1 MTTDTVGADQRPWL
15 RTEHGATIGHTEAWC
30 WGRTVRL
37 QLRRILH
44 EDDGETGIID
54 ARQLVMA
61 LRMVLRGA
69 QMSRAHL
76 TTDAGRAILDEG
88 LAAFTAAVPGGKEA
102 RDVIEHFD
110 EYTQG
115 IGRLQ
120 QPARTRPRLP
130 DEEQAQRFHIDF
142 RRDNG
147 GNGQQRP
154 VLIVG
159 PYPIDLITAADAA
172 ARLEC
177 DIYEALRMD
186 QGNPV
191 PRGWAYDVQTIPA
204 P

>member
-1 MTTDTVGADQRPWL
+1 MTTDTADRRPWL
-15 RTEHGATIGHTEAWC
+15 RTEHGATIGHTEAWS

-69 QMSRAHL
+69 QMTRRHL

-115 IGRLQ
+115 TGRLQ
-120 QPARTRPRLP
+120 QPARTGLRLP

-147 GNGQQRP
+147 DNGQQRP

-159 PYPIDLITAADAA
+159 PYPIDLITAAEAA
-172 ARLEC
+172 NRLEC
-177 DIYEALRMD
+177 DIYEAVLAEEGR
-186 QGNPV
+186 PV
-191 PRGWAYDVQTIPA
+191 PRGWTYAIQGIPA